1 MNFEIT
7 AIRYQMPGKNF
18 EEKTQNAQ
26 KFVAQ
31 LPIPSMVYLKREP
44 DNVYSS
50 NAIAVYY
57 QNYNK
62 IGYISENY
70 TKEIQRV
77 FPQEQS
83 STTIVKV
90 KVIGKV
96 GYITLTADVDIPK
109 ECLLPPNHT
118 KEKLIHPHLI
128 FLCHS
133 WRKKIRLS

>member
-83 STTIVKV
+83 STTIVKA

-96 GYITLTADVDIPK
+96 GYMTFQRNA
-109 ECLLPPNHT
+109 CCPPNHT

>member
-7 AIRYQMPGKNF
+7 AIRYQMPGKDF
-18 EEKTQNAQ
+18 EEKTKNA
-26 KFVAQ
+26 KDFVAQ

-77 FPQEQS
+77 FSPRA
-83 STTIVKV
+83 VL
-90 KVIGKV
+90 
-96 GYITLTADVDIPK
+96 YINSK
-109 ECLLPPNHT
+109 G
-118 KEKLIHPHLI
+118 
-128 FLCHS
+128 
-133 WRKKIRLS
+133 

>member
-1 MNFEIT
+1 MESIKTLYRKLNNIDKMNFEIT

-62 IGYISENY
+62 IGYISETTPKKYNVY
-70 TKEIQRV
+70 
-77 FPQEQS
+77 FPKS
-83 STTIVKV
+83 S
-90 KVIGKV
+90 
-96 GYITLTADVDIPK
+96 
-109 ECLLPPNHT
+109 LLQQ
-118 KEKLIHPHLI
+118 
-128 FLCHS
+128 
-133 WRKKIRLS
+133 